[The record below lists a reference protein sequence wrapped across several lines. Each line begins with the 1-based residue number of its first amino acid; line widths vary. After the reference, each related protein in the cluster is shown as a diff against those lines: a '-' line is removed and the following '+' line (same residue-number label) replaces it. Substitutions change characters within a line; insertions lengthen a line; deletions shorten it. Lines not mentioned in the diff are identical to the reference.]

1 MNMDVEKFVDS
12 ALELKFKSIDVI
24 TAMTEFGYWYTIY
37 EDDTMEEN
45 EYWIDFEDESGDTV
59 FYHFIDDIIVDWE
72 F

>member
-1 MNMDVEKFVDS
+1 MNMDVEKFVGS

-37 EDDTMEEN
+37 EDDSMDDN
-45 EYWIDFEDESGDTV
+45 EYWLDFEDEHGDTV
-59 FYHFIDDIIVDWE
+59 YYHFVDDTVVDWE